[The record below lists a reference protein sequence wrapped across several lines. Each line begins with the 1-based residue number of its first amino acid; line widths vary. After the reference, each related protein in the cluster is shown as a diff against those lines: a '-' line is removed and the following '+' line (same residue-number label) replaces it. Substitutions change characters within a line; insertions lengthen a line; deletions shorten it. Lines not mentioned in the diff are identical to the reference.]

1 MLHLGIPPD
10 CNVSSSQMHSTEAII
25 PQVDAKVAA
34 FDVGQG
40 DDEAEAN
47 VVRVD
52 LLQCDCPFPYQQDV
66 AGVPGTQRSDT
77 SVVNCDASANK
88 PLARFLT
95 AAPTRTDSFFFCL

>member
-1 MLHLGIPPD
+1 MLLLGIPPD
-10 CNVSSSQMHSTEAII
+10 CIVSSSQMHSTEAII

-40 DDEAEAN
+40 TTKPRPMSLESTCFS
-47 VVRVD
+47 V
-52 LLQCDCPFPYQQDV
+52 LPFPYQQDV
-66 AGVPGTQRSDT
+66 AGVPATQRSDT

-95 AAPTRTDSFFFCL
+95 AAPTRTDSL

>member
-52 LLQCDCPFPYQQDV
+52 VLQCAAFPV
-66 AGVPGTQRSDT
+66 PARCGWGAGYAKIRHLCS
-77 SVVNCDASANK
+77 
-88 PLARFLT
+88 
-95 AAPTRTDSFFFCL
+95 